1 MQADS
6 ALANSIPRN
15 LRPTHN
21 KRHLIHFFESGNIL
35 EEQPVRS
42 QQIPVVGAHYNDRVV
57 EFAHPCEKVNHPPE
71 LGIYF
76 ANRREITRPRCTLV
90 LLVELTP
97 NALRPP
103 IKPRP
108 VRQIIIG
115 IGRRWQLLL
124 CIRS

>member
-1 MQADS
+1 M
-6 ALANSIPRN
+6 
-15 LRPTHN
+15 
-21 KRHLIHFFESGNIL
+21 
-35 EEQPVRS
+35 RS

-57 EFAHPCEKVNHPPE
+57 EFAHSFEKVNHPPE

-115 IGRRWQLLL
+115 IGRRRQLLL
-124 CIRS
+124 CIAVVEFAASDKRIVRLLKADESTPRIVALYHFL